1 MKKLKTFLV
10 WLIFGYDNRP
20 IRTYLEHNRNNL
32 IILGLRL
39 DENSDNTFDIS
50 DYKLSIPNV
59 DIISLK
65 YYGFKESETFKVLEI
80 KGYFFFKPSI
90 DTEIGHKIVFLY
102 PFLFGF
108 LGYEFG
114 LWFWAVSCCII
125 INLYTWI
132 NQFKNHQILRIK
144 IDEIHKHLKFLN
156 YLKFLRLKITIE
168 RLYNFKNR
176 ALSDYENILHKKD
189 VQFLEKIMEDREFL
203 ASVYPKFDIDLE
215 YLIKEFH
222 IQITKYKEI
231 IDSIELI
238 LINHSEKNRKVEEI
252 LLNGRV

>member
-32 IILGLRL
+32 IVVGLHL
-39 DENSDNTFDIS
+39 PKSHTLS
-50 DYKLSIPNV
+50 SVYKLSIPNV

-65 YYGFKESETFKVLEI
+65 YYGFKESKSFKVLEI
-80 KGYFFFKPSI
+80 DGDIFFKPSI
-90 DTEIGHKIVFLY
+90 DTEIGHKIVFMY
-102 PFLFGF
+102 FLLGF
-108 LGYEFG
+108 FGYEFG
-114 LWFWAVSCCII
+114 LWFWAISCCII

-132 NQFKNHQILRIK
+132 NQFKTHHILKIK
-144 IDEIHKHLKFLN
+144 IDGIHNDLN
-156 YLKFLRLKITIE
+156 FVEYLKILRLKITLE

-189 VQFLEKIMEDREFL
+189 VQFLEKIMGDRELL

-215 YLIKEFH
+215 CLIKEFD

-238 LINHSEKNRKVEEI
+238 LINHSGKNINVEEI

>member
-32 IILGLRL
+32 IVVGLHL
-39 DENSDNTFDIS
+39 PKSQPFLSDYKF
-50 DYKLSIPNV
+50 YKLSIPNV
-59 DIISLK
+59 DIISLNDHQIN
-65 YYGFKESETFKVLEI
+65 ESKSFKVLEI
-80 KGYFFFKPSI
+80 DGDIFFKPSI

-203 ASVYPKFDIDLE
+203 VSVYPTFDIDLE
-215 YLIKEFH
+215 YLIKEFD

-238 LINHSEKNRKVEEI
+238 LINHSGKNIKVEEI

>member
-20 IRTYLEHNRNNL
+20 IRTYLEYNRNNL
-32 IILGLRL
+32 VILGLDFRKR
-39 DENSDNTFDIS
+39 SDNKFDIK
-50 DYKLSIPNV
+50 DYELYIPNV
-59 DIISLK
+59 DIISLNDHQIN
-65 YYGFKESETFKVLEI
+65 ESKSFKVLEI
-80 KGYFFFKPSI
+80 DGDIFFKPSI

-108 LGYEFG
+108 FGYEFG
-114 LWFWAVSCCII
+114 LWFWAISCCII

-144 IDEIHKHLKFLN
+144 IDEIQNHLQFLN
-156 YLKFLRLKITIE
+156 YLKFLRLKITLE

-176 ALSDYENILHKKD
+176 ALSDYENILQKKD
-189 VQFLEKIMEDREFL
+189 VQFLEKIMADREFL

-215 YLIKEFH
+215 CLIKEFD

-238 LINHSEKNRKVEEI
+238 LINHSGKNIKVEEI

>member
-1 MKKLKTFLV
+1 MKKLKAFLV

-39 DENSDNTFDIS
+39 HENSDNTFDIS

-80 KGYFFFKPSI
+80 KGYIFLKPSI
-90 DTEIGHKIVFLY
+90 NTEIGHKILFMY
-102 PFLFGF
+102 PFLFG
-108 LGYEFG
+108 LVGDALG
-114 LWFWAVSCCII
+114 LWFWAGLFCII

-144 IDEIHKHLKFLN
+144 INEIHKHLKN
-156 YLKFLRLKITIE
+156 D
-168 RLYNFKNR
+168 
-176 ALSDYENILHKKD
+176 SEN
-189 VQFLEKIMEDREFL
+189 
-203 ASVYPKFDIDLE
+203 
-215 YLIKEFH
+215 
-222 IQITKYKEI
+222 
-231 IDSIELI
+231 
-238 LINHSEKNRKVEEI
+238 
-252 LLNGRV
+252 

>member
-32 IILGLRL
+32 VILGLDFRKR
-39 DENSDNTFDIS
+39 SDNTFDIS

-65 YYGFKESETFKVLEI
+65 YYGFKESKSFEVLEI
-80 KGYFFFKPSI
+80 DGDIFLKPSI
-90 DTEIGHKIVFLY
+90 NDEIMVKIMFIFLY
-102 PFLFGF
+102 GQIGYLLGSWLWVVLF
-108 LGYEFG
+108 
-114 LWFWAVSCCII
+114 CII

-144 IDEIHKHLKFLN
+144 INEIHKHLKFLN
-156 YLKFLRLKITIE
+156 YLKILRLKITIE

-215 YLIKEFH
+215 CLIKEFD
-222 IQITKYKEI
+222 IQITKYEEI

-238 LINHSEKNRKVEEI
+238 LINHSGKNIKVEEI
-252 LLNGRV
+252 LLNGSV

>member
-39 DENSDNTFDIS
+39 HENSDNTFDIS

-65 YYGFKESETFKVLEI
+65 YYGFKESKSFKVLEI
-80 KGYFFFKPSI
+80 DGDIFFKPSI
-90 DTEIGHKIVFLY
+90 DTEIGHKIVFMY
-102 PFLFGF
+102 FLLGF
-108 LGYEFG
+108 FGYEFG
-114 LWFWAVSCCII
+114 LWFWAISCCII

-144 IDEIHKHLKFLN
+144 INEIQNHLQFLN
-156 YLKFLRLKITIE
+156 YLKFLRLKITLE

-176 ALSDYENILHKKD
+176 ALSDYENILQKKD
-189 VQFLEKIMEDREFL
+189 VQFLEKIMGDREFL

-215 YLIKEFH
+215 CLIKEFD
-222 IQITKYKEI
+222 IQITKYEEI
-231 IDSIELI
+231 MNLIESDLRS
-238 LINHSEKNRKVEEI
+238 HTEKIRKVEEI

>member
-32 IILGLRL
+32 IILGL
-39 DENSDNTFDIS
+39 DFNKNSDNTFDIS
-50 DYKLSIPNV
+50 DYKLSIPNTFL
-59 DIISLK
+59 IGGK
-65 YYGFKESETFKVLEI
+65 GFKESETFKVLEI
-80 KGYFFFKPSI
+80 KGYIFFKPSI
-90 DTEIGHKIVFLY
+90 DTEIGHKIVFMY
-102 PFLFGF
+102 FLLGF
-108 LGYEFG
+108 FGYEFG
-114 LWFWAVSCCII
+114 LWFWAISCCII

-144 IDEIHKHLKFLN
+144 INEIQNHLQFLN
-156 YLKFLRLKITIE
+156 YLKFLRLKITLE

-176 ALSDYENILHKKD
+176 ALSDYENILQKKD
-189 VQFLEKIMEDREFL
+189 VQFLEKIMGDREFL

-215 YLIKEFH
+215 CLIKEFD

-238 LINHSEKNRKVEEI
+238 LINHSGKNIKVEEI